1 MIEPEIEIH
10 EEAAAAAA
18 AAEDE
23 DEEEYVMLDLS
34 SISNHIRIPPNAP
47 YVLSGLDTLNPILII
62 DNNIKLIGEYKETFG
77 TCLVFNES
85 EVDPIDK
92 ECAGPSD
99 PKQTPVKK
107 VNPIASLDKILKFRL
122 FMEAENRDVGAD
134 KQANNPS

>member
-10 EEAAAAAA
+10 EEQAAAED
-18 AAEDE
+18 EDE

-92 ECAGPSD
+92 EQAGPSD
-99 PKQTPVKK
+99 PKQTPVKQ